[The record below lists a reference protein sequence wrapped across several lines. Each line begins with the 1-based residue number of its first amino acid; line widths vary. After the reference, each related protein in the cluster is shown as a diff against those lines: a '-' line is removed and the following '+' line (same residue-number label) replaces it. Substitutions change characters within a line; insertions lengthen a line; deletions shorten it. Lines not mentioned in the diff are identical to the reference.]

1 MTAEPLHDL
10 PPHHTDAARDADRA
24 LREHAEQA
32 RHWHLADLFAEDPRR
47 FETLSLHAGGLLV
60 DISKQRLTADTL
72 EKLRALAAARGLDTW
87 IRCLFEGGEVNWTE
101 GRAAMHWRLRQPP
114 RPQGEPDPVQ
124 EQLARMERIVKRIL
138 SGQWRGCEG
147 DAITDVVNVG
157 VGGSDLGPLMASVAL
172 HENHPREGRR
182 PRVHFVSSMDGS
194 QIAPLLDELNP
205 ATTLI
210 VVSSKSFTTVDTLSN
225 AATARCWLEQ
235 AFPKMN
241 GAVLR
246 CHFVGVS
253 AKPERMSEWGI
264 HEDNQLLFW
273 DWVGGRYSLW
283 SAIGLPIALTI
294 GMDGF
299 RELLAGANEMDR
311 HFQDAPWEKNL
322 PVLLGL
328 VDVWNLNFLDI
339 TARAVLP
346 YDGRLKHWPAYVEQL
361 EMESNGKSVDRDG
374 EVVDYHTCPVIWGEV
389 GPNAQHAFYQL
400 LHQGTQ
406 PVACEFLA
414 AARHGRRNGNSAEL
428 QPLEEQHILTLAN
441 CLAQSR
447 LLALGDRALAEDD
460 GTPTHKRYRGNQPST
475 TLLLDELTPRHL
487 GALVALYEHKVFV
500 QAVLWGIN
508 PFDQW
513 GVEMG
518 KKIAKD
524 MIQVLESGAG
534 ADGLDASTRALAAYV
549 RERQPDDR

>member
-1 MTAEPLHDL
+1 MSAFPSHQLPLHDA
-10 PPHHTDAARDADRA
+10 DAARDADQA
-24 LREHAEQA
+24 LREHADQA
-32 RHWHLADLFAEDPRR
+32 RHWHLADLFADDPER
-47 FETLSLHAGGLLV
+47 FQRLSLSACGLLA
-60 DISKQRLTADTL
+60 DFSKQRLDPATL
-72 EKLRALAAARGLDTW
+72 DGLRGLATARGLDAW
-87 IRCLFEGGEVNWTE
+87 MRCLFEGGEVNWTE
-101 GRAAMHWRLRQPP
+101 GRAAMHWRLREPG
-114 RPQGEPDPVQ
+114 RAEGEDDPVRD
-124 EQLARMERIVKRIL
+124 QLARMERMVTRIL

-147 DAITDVVNVG
+147 DAITDVVNMG

-172 HENHPREGRR
+172 HEHQPDRGKR
-182 PRVHFVSSMDGS
+182 PRLHFVSSMDGS

-210 VVSSKSFTTVDTLSN
+210 VLSSKSFTTVDTLSN
-225 AATARCWLEQ
+225 AATARYWLEQ
-235 AFPKMN
+235 AFPDRN

-246 CHFVGVS
+246 CHFIGVS
-253 AKPERMSEWGI
+253 AMPERMSEWGI

-273 DWVGGRYSLW
+273 EWVGGRYSLW
-283 SAIGLPIALTI
+283 STIGLPIALTI
-294 GMDGF
+294 GMEGF
-299 RELLAGANEMDR
+299 RELLTGAHDLDR
-311 HFQDAPWEKNL
+311 HFREAPWEANL
-322 PVLLGL
+322 PVLMGL
-328 VDVWNLNFLDI
+328 IDVWNLNYLDI

-361 EMESNGKSVDRDG
+361 EMESNGKSVDRGG
-374 EVVDYHTCPVIWGEV
+374 ELVDYHTCPVIWGEV

-406 PVACEFLA
+406 PVACEFIA
-414 AARHGRRNGNSAEL
+414 AARHGRNGNSAEL
-428 QPLEEQHILTLAN
+428 QPLEEQHTLTLAN

-447 LLALGDRALAEDD
+447 LLALGDRALEEGGD
-460 GTPTHKRYRGNQPST
+460 TPAYKRYRGNQPST
-475 TLLLDELTPRHL
+475 TLLMDELTPYHL

-524 MIQVLESGAG
+524 MIRVLENGEGS
-534 ADGLDASTRALAAYV
+534 DGLDASTRALAGYV
-549 RERQPDDR
+549 RQQQT